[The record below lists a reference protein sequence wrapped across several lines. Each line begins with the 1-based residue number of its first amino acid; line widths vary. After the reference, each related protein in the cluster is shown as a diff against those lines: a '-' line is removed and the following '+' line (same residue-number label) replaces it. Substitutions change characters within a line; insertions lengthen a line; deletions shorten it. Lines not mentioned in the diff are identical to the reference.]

1 MPPNELL
8 YLINKHKIMTPRK
21 KAVKKVEEPKIEK
34 KVDAVVK
41 SKLTIDDV
49 VAFLKKNP
57 QYLVKETYYSRY
69 SLFLDNDYKLKK

>member
-1 MPPNELL
+1 
-8 YLINKHKIMTPRK
+8 MTPRK
-21 KAVKKVEEPKIEK
+21 KAVKKVKEPKIEK

>member
-1 MPPNELL
+1 
-8 YLINKHKIMTPRK
+8 MTPGK

>member
-1 MPPNELL
+1 
-8 YLINKHKIMTPRK
+8 MTPRK